1 MQDTAHNV
9 IDLAEVKRVAEKL
22 LALTEAPTRQGGRP
36 CDLGNRTHLEK
47 AVYLYE
53 HRRKRN
59 GYFDGALFSDPAWD
73 ILLDL
78 YIAQESGREIAV
90 QSACIG
96 AAVPPTTALRW
107 LKVLEDHKL
116 VKRREDPQDHR
127 RRFIRLTPMAVDALT
142 RYLDEC

>member
-1 MQDTAHNV
+1 MHDTARNV
-9 IDLAEVKRVAEKL
+9 VDLAEVKRVAEKL
-22 LALTEAPTRQGGRP
+22 LALTDTAPRPGGRQ
-36 CDLGNRTHLEK
+36 CDLGNRTLLEK
-47 AVYLYE
+47 AIYLYE

-59 GYFDGALFSDPAWD
+59 DYFDGALFSDPAWD

-107 LKVLEDHKL
+107 LKVLEENKL
-116 VKRREDPQDHR
+116 VKRREDPRDHR
-127 RRFIRLTPMAVDALT
+127 RRFIRLTPMAVVALT